1 METNKVL
8 TIYKKAI
15 LKKVSGLLDIIKR
28 NDAVKTATIS
38 DGGNIHIEFTEPVD
52 IEGQNVLNT
61 FIYGGAIK
69 KAGSKDKLED
79 QYFKIPAIGA
89 F

>member
-38 DGGNIHIEFTEPVD
+38 SSGNIHIEFTEPVD

-69 KAGSKDKLED
+69 KASSKDKLED